1 MFTIPVL
8 HNINRSD
15 TLPPLHVKKSVKK
28 SKQWIMS
35 VMDSFEH
42 IGLQQFRENMKFWD
56 YYRMVDGKMS
66 YQELKEVIPHL
77 DDLQQLLD
85 GVGIP
90 TFLKHY
96 DILGTIINQ
105 LVGKYIDMQ
114 DKFHIA
120 DIGELA
126 ENEFLRF
133 KNEQIQDRK
142 SVV

>member
-1 MFTIPVL
+1 
-8 HNINRSD
+8 
-15 TLPPLHVKKSVKK
+15 
-28 SKQWIMS
+28 MS